1 MWFQERRRV
10 CRHAIA
16 TLFLTEVVNNLVT
29 ADCAPYPVAARIR
42 NVSLS
47 NGQLARGVELSV
59 GHPSQNFAFLPQW
72 PINNTIVYGLDGYCT
87 DPAPESEA
95 GCTTWR
101 GGQYNLLGSDT
112 RRTPSNNPNPIDG
125 PPYHTITYTDN
136 FKINDNV
143 TLNDYA
149 FGVPLSDTLEQ
160 GYHPMMAIGLG
171 PNSTILTALKSG
183 NHIASRV
190 WSMFFGWVGA
200 NPNTQLDGTLVF
212 GGYDRAKV
220 SGPAYTQTLAADSR
234 CPTQMLVT
242 INDIVLHF
250 PNGTDASIVAKTSNG
265 SFPACIVPDFPVLM
279 TLATN
284 PYFSLFQE
292 YTKTSISERSS
303 GQQYY
308 SVLYND
314 GDEPYRGDLSINVRN
329 GPSIRVPN
337 SQLVLPE
344 RHISDA
350 TGELLANYSRSNL
363 VINPLQDIN
372 GHDLSLLGRQF
383 LSSAYVMVNQDK
395 EEFSLWSANPTD
407 IQDLVAIDRAG
418 DEVTEFCAEP
428 TTSPSPP
435 SRTPDPST
443 SGGQSEGLPTGA
455 IAGIAVGAVAG
466 LVIIVGGLF
475 SWHRR
480 RKASAVAVAAQH
492 AEQGGPAQGMNHQY
506 QCQYQHPQP
515 QPQPY
520 HYLGAQESFKSELR
534 DGWQGAELD
543 DTAAHANRRYEL
555 GG

>member
-1 MWFQERRRV
+1 MSVYPTVNSPGGQNYLL
-10 CRHAIA
+10 AILHRILLSYHNGKA
-16 TLFLTEVVNNLVT
+16 
-29 ADCAPYPVAARIR
+29 YPRASASRAARE
-42 NVSLS
+42 LTT
-47 NGQLARGVELSV
+47 AR
-59 GHPSQNFAFLPQW
+59 
-72 PINNTIVYGLDGYCT
+72 PINNTIVYGIDGYCT
-87 DPAPESEA
+87 DPAPDSEA

-112 RRTPSNNPNPIDG
+112 RRTPSNDPNPRDG
-125 PPYHTITYTDN
+125 PPYHTTTYTDD
-136 FKINDNV
+136 FQINDNV
-143 TLNDYA
+143 TLNNYA

-171 PNSTILTALKSG
+171 PNSTMLTALKSS
-183 NHIASRV
+183 NYIASRV
-190 WSMFFGWVGA
+190 WSMFFGWIGA

-220 SGPAYTQTLAADSR
+220 SGPAYTQPLSADTR
-234 CPTQMLVT
+234 CSSQMLIT
-242 INDIVLHF
+242 IDDIVLHF

-292 YTKTSISERSS
+292 YTKTSISERSL

-314 GDEPYRGDLSINVRN
+314 GDEPYRGDLSINVRG

-344 RHISDA
+344 RYISDA

-363 VINPLQDIN
+363 VINPLQEIN

-395 EEFSLWSANPTD
+395 EEFTLWSANPTG
-407 IQDLVAIDRAG
+407 IQDLVAIDGAG

-428 TTSPSPP
+428 TESSLPP

-443 SGGQSEGLPTGA
+443 SGKQSETLSTGA
-455 IAGIAVGAVAG
+455 IAGIAVGGVAG
-466 LVIIVGGLF
+466 FLIIIGGLLW
-475 SWHRR
+475 WHRR
-480 RKASAVAVAAQH
+480 RKASAVAATAQH
-492 AEQGGPAQGMNHQY
+492 AEQGGPTQDMIGQY
-506 QCQYQHPQP
+506 PYQYQHPHP

-520 HYLGAQESFKSELR
+520 HYVGAQEPFKAELHA
-534 DGWQGAELD
+534 WHGAELD
-543 DTAAHANRRYEL
+543 GTAAHANRRYEL